1 MSVNTKY
8 FKWKEFKDELYT
20 HQLLNSSANFN
31 REENKTDEQLL
42 TENQDLK
49 VLVKDYFLEDYE
61 NREHICEVKYLT
73 EKNLT
78 AWKKEQSK
86 QINLTE
92 ITYDEYKALR
102 DENRGYKIQLAQ
114 TKAIRG
120 KELENSTINIE
131 NPNVELNSN
140 EEAMIRY
147 TYLVTL
153 ANAKYNLAVA
163 SGTAPEEA
171 VKLYDTKFTWKT
183 YQNEWQEM
191 SIKDLATA
199 LEKSVMNLQVIWTKY
214 N

>member
-1 MSVNTKY
+1 MAVNTKY

-102 DENRGYKIQLAQ
+102 DDNRVYKIQLAQ
-114 TKAIRG
+114 TKAVRG
-120 KELENSTINIE
+120 DELENSTINLE
-131 NPNVELNSN
+131 TPNVELNSN

-163 SGTAPEEA
+163 SGTAPVEA
-171 VKLYDTKFTWKT
+171 AKLYETKFRWKT